1 MNKNRAIL
9 VLEDGSVYTGTAFGA
24 KTEAVFELVFNTSM
38 TGYQEII
45 TDPSYLGQAVLFT
58 VSHIGN
64 VGINLEDDES
74 LKPQVSGIVV
84 RSLSPVVSNWRSH
97 MDLSSWL
104 AEHGIPGISGVD
116 TRALTRKLR
125 EKGTMRAALKTDS
138 VANSRT
144 ETDTYAEVERL
155 LRMARE
161 WPGLDGRDMVME
173 VTCDEAYHWVD
184 DEGSKWV
191 NSKLVIGNFEDAQLP
206 ITNYHIVAYD
216 FGIKENILRH
226 LSALGANVTV
236 VPANT
241 SAEEVL
247 ALKPDGVFLSNGPG
261 DPAGLP
267 YASEAVRKLI
277 ESETPIFGICL
288 GHQLIGRALGG
299 ETARLKFGH
308 HGGNHPVQDLRSKQV
323 YVTAQNHNYMVVPE
337 SLDPDEVEVTYL
349 SLNDGS
355 LEGIRLKNKPVYS
368 VQFHPEAA
376 PGPHDAHEIFAPFF
390 EAMAERKQGNRQS
403 STCLPVSLSNST
415 PLTILIPGSGPIV
428 IGQAAEFDYSGTQA
442 VKALR
447 KLGHRIVLVNSNPA
461 TIMTDPDIADATYI
475 EPLTPEALE
484 AIIEKEKPDVM
495 LPTVGAQTGLNLAMI
510 LSERGVLAKH
520 NVKLIGASLT
530 AIKAAEDRLLFR
542 ETMKQHGL
550 PIPEGGPAY
559 NYREAQEIAKVA
571 GYPLLVRASFAMGGT
586 GASWVY
592 QPSELE
598 EAVRKGIQASP
609 IGQAWI
615 EQSILGWKEYEL
627 EVMRDSADNFVVVCS
642 IENLD
647 PMGIHTGDSITV
659 APAQTL
665 TDREY
670 QVMRSLARSVMS
682 AVGVET
688 GGANVQFAVNPVNG
702 QIVIIEMNP
711 RVSRSSALAS
721 KATGFPI
728 AKIAALVAAGYT
740 LDQITNDI
748 TGVTRAAFE
757 PSIDYVVVKIP
768 RWAFEKFPGVEPTLG
783 PQMKSVGEVLA
794 LGRTFPEAL
803 HKAVQSLEIGVDALD
818 GSGPKREPISYT
830 LDELSE
836 PRAERLFKVYRAIE
850 DGVVLEEIAERS
862 GYDLWFLA
870 QMIEISNWRL
880 VIGDCK
886 TEDEFKHALL
896 KAKQM
901 GFADSYLSRLL
912 FHQKLPLTNYQLP
925 TANIR
930 ELRKK
935 LGIQPTFLRVDTC
948 AAEFEAHTP
957 YMYSSYE
964 SEDEARPTD
973 REKILI
979 LGGGPNRIGQGI
991 EFDYCCCQ
999 AAFALKDLGYETI
1012 MLNCN
1017 PETVSTDY
1025 DTADRLYFEPLT
1037 LEHVLNV
1044 VEREQ
1049 VAGVIVQF
1057 GGQTPLNL
1065 AESLK
1070 AAGVPII
1077 GTSPES
1083 IALAEDREKFAAL
1096 LRELEIEQP
1105 ENGIAF
1111 NLKDART
1118 VAARIG
1124 YPVLVR
1130 PSFVLGGRA
1139 MAIVGDESQL
1149 EAIALD
1155 AMQAAE
1161 GQAILIDRF
1170 MEDAYEVDVD
1180 ALCDGENVVIGAVM
1194 QHIEEAGVHSGDSA
1208 CVLPPYKVSMY
1219 YLGIMRDYVT
1229 QLGKALDVRGLM
1241 NVQFALKDDVVYVLE
1256 VNPRASRTIPYAS
1269 KATGLPLARVAA
1281 QVMAGQTLTALGV
1294 TQEPRVDGFFVK
1306 EAVLPFNK
1314 LPGADARLG
1323 PEMRSTGEV
1332 MGHASHFGH
1341 AFAKSQQAA
1350 GTALPLEGAALIS
1363 VNDFDKGAA
1372 LKIARDLFRMEFKI
1386 YATPGTA
1393 DFFNKAGVP
1402 AEAINQMHIGS
1413 PHTVDLIRSGAVNL
1427 IINTPL
1433 GTKSHADGAEIRS
1446 AAVRMNITLLTT
1458 LSAASAAVAGI
1469 KALRAKELQYRS
1481 LQEHYAAQK

>member
-1 MNKNRAIL
+1 MKRTDIHTIL
-9 VLEDGSVYTGTAFGA
+9 V
-24 KTEAVFELVFNTSM
+24 
-38 TGYQEII
+38 
-45 TDPSYLGQAVLFT
+45 
-58 VSHIGN
+58 
-64 VGINLEDDES
+64 
-74 LKPQVSGIVV
+74 
-84 RSLSPVVSNWRSH
+84 
-97 MDLSSWL
+97 
-104 AEHGIPGISGVD
+104 
-116 TRALTRKLR
+116 
-125 EKGTMRAALKTDS
+125 
-138 VANSRT
+138 
-144 ETDTYAEVERL
+144 
-155 LRMARE
+155 
-161 WPGLDGRDMVME
+161 
-173 VTCDEAYHWVD
+173 
-184 DEGSKWV
+184 
-191 NSKLVIGNFEDAQLP
+191 
-206 ITNYHIVAYD
+206 
-216 FGIKENILRH
+216 
-226 LSALGANVTV
+226 
-236 VPANT
+236 
-241 SAEEVL
+241 
-247 ALKPDGVFLSNGPG
+247 
-261 DPAGLP
+261 
-267 YASEAVRKLI
+267 
-277 ESETPIFGICL
+277 
-288 GHQLIGRALGG
+288 
-299 ETARLKFGH
+299 
-308 HGGNHPVQDLRSKQV
+308 
-323 YVTAQNHNYMVVPE
+323 
-337 SLDPDEVEVTYL
+337 
-349 SLNDGS
+349 
-355 LEGIRLKNKPVYS
+355 
-368 VQFHPEAA
+368 
-376 PGPHDAHEIFAPFF
+376 
-390 EAMAERKQGNRQS
+390 
-403 STCLPVSLSNST
+403 
-415 PLTILIPGSGPIV
+415 PGSGAIV

-447 KLGHRIVLVNSNPA
+447 KEGYRVVLVNSNPA
-461 TIMTDPDIADATYI
+461 TIMTDPEIADATYI

-484 AIIEKEKPDVM
+484 AIIAQEKPDAM
-495 LPTVGAQTGLNLAMI
+495 LPTVGGQTGLNLALA
-510 LSERGVLAKH
+510 LSENGVLEKYG
-520 NVKLIGASLT
+520 VQLIGAKLS

-542 ETMKQHGL
+542 ETMIKNE
-550 PIPEGGPAY
+550 IPVPRGGAAY
-559 NYREAQEIAKVA
+559 SLAEAEELVKET
-571 GYPLLVRASFAMGGT
+571 GYPVLVRASFAMGGT

-592 QPSELE
+592 APAELP
-598 EAVRKGIQASP
+598 EAIRKAIAASP
-609 IGQAWI
+609 IGQAWM
-615 EQSILGWKEYEL
+615 EESVLGWKEYEL

-647 PMGIHTGDSITV
+647 PMGVHTGDSITV

-670 QVMRSLARSVMS
+670 QIMRDLARRVLTV
-682 AVGVET
+682 VGVET
-688 GGANVQFAVNPVNG
+688 GGSNVQFGVDPKTGRV
-702 QIVIIEMNP
+702 VVIEMNP

-728 AKIAALVAAGYT
+728 AKLAALVAVGYT
-740 LDQITNDI
+740 LDEITNDI
-748 TGVTRAAFE
+748 TKQTKAAFE
-757 PSIDYVVVKIP
+757 PSLDYVVVKIP
-768 RWAFEKFPGVEPTLG
+768 RWAFEKFPGVEPSLG

-803 HKAVQSLEIGVDALD
+803 QKAVQSLEIGVDALD
-818 GSGPKREPISYT
+818 GSGPKREPIPYS
-830 LDELSE
+830 LEELSA

-850 DGVVLEEIAERS
+850 DGIHLETIAEKS
-862 GYDLWFLA
+862 GYDIWFLA
-870 QMIEISNWRL
+870 QMREIA
-880 VIGDCK
+880 DCK
-886 TEDEFKHALL
+886 LKIANSASRNYKHLKEPVMRDLL
-896 KAKQM
+896 LRAKQM
-901 GFADSYLSRLL
+901 GFADGYLARLL
-912 FHQKLPLTNYQLP
+912 DLSTLNLQPAIDQS
-925 TANIR
+925 IR
-930 ELRKK
+930 QLRKE
-935 LGIQPTFLRVDTC
+935 LGIAPTFLRVDTC

-964 SEDEARPTD
+964 SEDEARTTD
-973 REKILI
+973 KQKILI

-1065 AESLK
+1065 AESLR

-1077 GTSPES
+1077 GTSPDS

-1096 LRELEIEQP
+1096 LERLEIAQP
-1105 ENGIAF
+1105 ENGIAY
-1111 NLKDART
+1111 NLAQARE

-1139 MAIVGDESQL
+1139 MAIVGGAEQL
-1149 EAIALD
+1149 EAVVTE

-1180 ALCDGENVVIGAVM
+1180 ALCDGERVVVGAVM
-1194 QHIEEAGVHSGDSA
+1194 QHIEEAGIHSGDSA

-1229 QLGKALDVRGLM
+1229 QLGKALNVRGLM

-1256 VNPRASRTIPYAS
+1256 VNPRASRTVPYAS
-1269 KATGLPLARVAA
+1269 KATGLPLARIAA
-1281 QVMAGQTLTALGV
+1281 QVMAGQTLEALGV

-1341 AFAKSQQAA
+1341 AFTKSQQAA
-1350 GTALPLEGAALIS
+1350 GVALPLEGAALIS

-1372 LKIARDLFRMEFKI
+1372 LKIARDLFRMGFKI

-1402 AEAINQMHIGS
+1402 SEAINQMHKGS
-1413 PHTVDLIRSGAVNL
+1413 PHTVELIRSGAVNL

-1433 GTKSHADGAEIRS
+1433 GTKSHADGAEIR
-1446 AAVRMNITLLTT
+1446 AAAILMNLSLLTT

-1469 KALRAKELQYRS
+1469 KALREKELQYRS
-1481 LQEHYAAQK
+1481 LQEHYAAQG